1 MDWLQLDTIQCS
13 GTDARYFFSFYLIIL
28 FCNNVKLRS
37 GCCCCRHKKY
47 LRQLGLESRSGRI
60 FGTQPQPNSHLG
72 KNKAIKKIP
81 TDLDLSR

>member
-1 MDWLQLDTIQCS
+1 MRIEIMWTMMATVMS
-13 GTDARYFFSFYLIIL
+13 TAGHR
-28 FCNNVKLRS
+28 
-37 GCCCCRHKKY
+37 
-47 LRQLGLESRSGRI
+47 LESRSGRI